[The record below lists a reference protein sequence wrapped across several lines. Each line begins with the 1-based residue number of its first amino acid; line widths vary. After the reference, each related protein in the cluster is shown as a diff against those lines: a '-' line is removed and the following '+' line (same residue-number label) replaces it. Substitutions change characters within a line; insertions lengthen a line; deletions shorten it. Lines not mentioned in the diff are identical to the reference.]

1 MLDVG
6 YTILSWGPEIKILKD
21 LALVNVK
28 CKTIVSLGLGPVIL
42 KAGFKARGKTW
53 VKKGNRHFIVQC

>member
-1 MLDVG
+1 
-6 YTILSWGPEIKILKD
+6 LKD
-21 LALVNVK
+21 LALANVK

-53 VKKGNRHFIVQC
+53 GKKGNRHFIVHC